1 MAKHLARCLV
11 DSKEVLAG
19 EVSASNLVLG
29 LRFSCNDLDVVGE
42 GTINNKRFLKCVLQ
56 LSSNTL
62 QLCRNFLAYSCQETC
77 PQRDAEGGFGPDL
90 GFEFKR
96 TARTDGD
103 PEVMV

>member
-1 MAKHLARCLV
+1 MSNPQAALATPTCGSKERRDGKTPCKVLGV

-29 LRFSCNDLDVVGE
+29 LWSSCNDLDVVGE

-62 QLCRNFLAYSCQETC
+62 
-77 PQRDAEGGFGPDL
+77 
-90 GFEFKR
+90 
-96 TARTDGD
+96 
-103 PEVMV
+103 